1 LKSVLTIVITLC
13 IILGAGYYTI
23 TEVTKTADTLIS
35 KSGVIKTD
43 IENENWDRALSGLME
58 FKSFWND
65 VKSVWTILINHTE
78 IDSID
83 MALARIEQ
91 YILTRE
97 KGLALGEM
105 SLLELMV
112 KHIPQKEKLTLE
124 NVF

>member
-1 LKSVLTIVITLC
+1 LKSVLIIVITLC

-23 TEVTKTADTLIS
+23 TEVTKTADILIS

-43 IENENWDRALSGLME
+43 IENENWDRALSGLMK

-65 VKSVWTILINHTE
+65 VKSLWTILINHTE

-91 YILTRE
+91 YISTRE

-105 SLLELMV
+105 SLLELMI
-112 KHIPQKEKLTLE
+112 KHIPEKERLTLE
-124 NVF
+124 NIF

>member
-1 LKSVLTIVITLC
+1 VLIIVITLC

-65 VKSVWTILINHTE
+65 VKSLWTILINHTE

-91 YILTRE
+91 YISTRE

-105 SLLELMV
+105 SLLELMI
-112 KHIPQKEKLTLE
+112 KHIPEKERLTLE
-124 NVF
+124 NIF

>member
-1 LKSVLTIVITLC
+1 MKSVLIIVITLC

-23 TEVTKTADTLIS
+23 TEVTKTADILIS

-43 IENENWDRALSGLME
+43 IENENWDRALSGLMK

-65 VKSVWTILINHTE
+65 VKSLWTILINHTE

-105 SLLELMV
+105 SLLELMI
-112 KHIPQKEKLTLE
+112 KHIPEKERLTLE
-124 NVF
+124 NIF

>member
-1 LKSVLTIVITLC
+1 MLIIVITLC

-23 TEVTKTADTLIS
+23 TEVTKTADILIS

-43 IENENWDRALSGLME
+43 IENENWDRALSGLMK

-65 VKSVWTILINHTE
+65 VKSLWTILINHTE

-91 YILTRE
+91 YISTRE

-105 SLLELMV
+105 SLLELMI
-112 KHIPQKEKLTLE
+112 KHIPEKERLTLE
-124 NVF
+124 NIF

>member
-23 TEVTKTADTLIS
+23 TEVTKTSDTLIS

-43 IENENWDRALSGLME
+43 IENENWDSALIGLVE

>member
-1 LKSVLTIVITLC
+1 MKSVLIIVITLC

-23 TEVTKTADTLIS
+23 TEVTKTADILIS

-43 IENENWDRALSGLME
+43 IENENWDRALSGLMK

-65 VKSVWTILINHTE
+65 VKSLWTILINHTE

-91 YILTRE
+91 YISTRE

-105 SLLELMV
+105 SLLELMI
-112 KHIPQKEKLTLE
+112 KHIPEKERLTLE
-124 NVF
+124 NIF